1 MQWKNVYVFIS
12 STFSDM
18 HAERDYLV
26 KNVFPELSEWCEE
39 RRIRLVDIDLR
50 WGVTRAD
57 SEAKNTLLACLKN
70 IDECRPF
77 FLCFLGQ
84 RRGWVPVPTDVSE
97 ATIKDYP
104 GLEPY
109 LGKSS
114 VTEMEIEHALLSPML
129 RMAGVNESFPSPVSH
144 ALFYMRKDDYLAGLT
159 ELQKKIYTN
168 AGLSDAERQDAELAS
183 LKDRIKLRSDK
194 VTEYD
199 CRFDKGMVSSELL
212 SEGNEAA
219 SGRLTDFS
227 AGGRPLRELIIE
239 SLKTEIEK
247 EYPAQ
252 AFRELS
258 VLETGLEQQELFM
271 ERSREGY
278 IPRSGDYDAHDR
290 YVSDPGSGLFVLTAP
305 TGLGKTMLLSNFV
318 TRLRNGG
325 KKVTARFCGASDLF
339 TDGYGL
345 WKSVFD
351 EHEIDCPPNYSEL
364 CRNIAALLSA
374 LAEKG
379 ENILI
384 LDAVNQLSDGAQML
398 TWLPRALPAG
408 LKLIISLKEDIS
420 SHPLIERLKSESGV
434 TVSAVHP
441 FKDKKDRYAII
452 EAYLERYFK
461 NLDESLKELLC
472 GLPPTENPLY
482 LKVLLSELRVF
493 GAFGQLEDEIRSF
506 GENPEDAFSRVLER
520 LETDTAFSELP
531 SREAVSALFGLLSC
545 ARHGLSEDE
554 LTFCF
559 KRIFP
564 AQPEELLRETLRL
577 YIRQLRPFLA
587 RRQGRTDFL
596 YESFLLAASKRYV
609 AAAQK
614 NHALLCECFMSSADP
629 TGSSRF
635 DGGSARSFAELP
647 YHLHNAGQDKAL
659 RILLTD
665 YLWLGSKLR
674 LCGVAS
680 AISDYAF
687 LDDTDKELRPIAEF
701 LRLSSSALN
710 ADPSRFFDRLWGHL
724 CESENALAKALL
736 AQSVK
741 EAAGKVWL
749 RPMRCVWSPPGE
761 GLSAVFEVEKSYS
774 PPYPV
779 LFEDKLFC
787 INTSGSVTVFDIN
800 NGSSNTFSRLGDGAV
815 NGADVDGNRLIF
827 ASTGFGYSAAELW
840 DLQEGCA
847 LAVPPELRD
856 CSGPLLFIGNR
867 LIARSGAQSL
877 GVFDKDSFKPLGTI
891 ALEQGPTRL
900 AAVGGALAVGFVT
913 SGDIG
918 IYDVENCRC
927 LRVLCGHYDTILALG
942 ECGDRLVSGSSDGKT
957 RIWNV
962 ETGVCE
968 KLINKVTS
976 GIRVFN
982 GKMYTH
988 GGWDGNVWVW
998 DPDNFEVVDCMKGH
1012 GKAIVSMSLRG
1023 SILATSSNDGT
1034 VRLWDLAS
1042 SHGFKEMDRHI
1053 WGVYTLFLH
1062 GRLLLSGSG
1071 DRSIKAWDGRTLD
1084 CLATLTGHTEQVSGL
1099 TARGTLLVSASNDGL
1114 IKAWSLEDVGCCKT
1128 LSVRDAVLTSVEMY
1142 NEDSILAG
1150 ALDGTLY
1157 HIFLNSK
1164 KIEKYHPH
1172 EGAIN
1177 KIVVWDKW
1185 VYTCSND
1192 GTVAIIEAKT
1202 LKVRHRLAH
1211 EGLKVLDMLLRGD
1224 QMLTACSD
1232 GVIRLWNLKDCSCVR
1247 SFSGHRGAVN
1257 ALALCGSRLV
1267 SGSAD
1272 RTVKLWSLETG
1283 ECLNTY
1289 IYDFE
1294 ILSLTS
1300 NLDNLFVGTDDGR
1313 VFRFGLVD
1321 DLS

>member
-77 FLCFLGQ
+77 FLCFLGA

-129 RMAGVNESFPSPVSH
+129 RMTGDDESFPSPVSH
-144 ALFYMRKDDYLAGLT
+144 ALFYMRKDDYLANLT
-159 ELQKKIYTN
+159 ELQKMIYTN

-183 LKDRIKLRSDK
+183 LKDRIKRRSDK

-199 CRFDKGMVSSELL
+199 CRFDTGMVSSELL

-239 SLKTEIEK
+239 SLKAEIEK

-258 VLETGLEQQELFM
+258 ALEAGLEQQELFM

-278 IPRSGDYDAHDR
+278 IPRSGDFDELNAYI
-290 YVSDPGSGLFVLTAP
+290 SGLGNGLFILYAP
-305 TGLGKTMLLSNFV
+305 TGLGKTMLLSNFAAM
-318 TRLRNGG
+318 LRTIG

-345 WKSVFD
+345 WKSVFG
-351 EHEIDCPPNYSEL
+351 EYEIDCPPNYSEL
-364 CRNIAALLSA
+364 RCNIAALLSA

-379 ENILI
+379 ENII
-384 LDAVNQLSDGAQML
+384 FLDAVNQLSDGAEML

-408 LKLIISLKEDIS
+408 LKILISIKKDETSL
-420 SHPLIERLKSESGV
+420 PLIERFKSESGV

-441 FKDKKDRYAII
+441 FTDKKDRYALI

-461 NLDESLKELLC
+461 ALDESLKQLLC
-472 GLPPTENPLY
+472 GLPATENPLY

-493 GAFGQLEDEIRSF
+493 GAFGQLENEIRSF
-506 GENPEDAFSRVLER
+506 GENPEDAFIRVLER
-520 LETDTAFSELP
+520 LETDTASSEVP
-531 SREAVSALFGLLSC
+531 SREAVSALFGLLVC

-559 KRIFP
+559 KKIFP

-596 YESFLLAASKRYV
+596 YESFLLAASKRYKDS
-609 AAAQK
+609 AAR
-614 NHALLCECFMSSADP
+614 NHSLLCECFLSSADP
-629 TGSSRF
+629 SGSSRF
-635 DGGSARSFAELP
+635 DGGSARGFAELP
-647 YHLHNAGQDKAL
+647 YHLFRAGRGDEL
-659 RILLTD
+659 RRLLAD
-665 YLWLGSKLR
+665 YLWLSSKLR

-687 LDDTDKELRPIAEF
+687 LEDPEKALRPISEF

-724 CESENALAKALL
+724 CESENASAKALL
-736 AQSVK
+736 AQSKK
-741 EAAGKVWL
+741 EAGRVWL
-749 RPMRCVWSPPGE
+749 RPLRCVWSPPCE
-761 GLSAVFEVEKSYS
+761 GQSAVFEVEKSYS
-774 PPYPV
+774 PPYPI
-779 LFEDKLFC
+779 LFDDKLFC
-787 INTSGSVTVFDIN
+787 INTSGSVTIFDIN
-800 NGSSNTFSRLGDGAV
+800 DGSSNTFSRLCGGAV
-815 NGADVDGNRLIF
+815 NGVALDGNRVIF
-827 ASTGFGYSAAELW
+827 ASTGFGFSAPELW
-840 DLQEGCA
+840 DLPEGRPIA
-847 LAVPPELRD
+847 LPAELKD
-856 CSGPLLFIGNR
+856 CSGPLLFMGNR

-877 GVFDKDSFKPLGTI
+877 GIFDKDNFEPLGTI
-891 ALEQGPTRL
+891 ALEHGPTRL
-900 AAVGGALAVGFVT
+900 AAVGGALAVGFGS

-927 LRVLCGHYDTILALG
+927 LRILCGHYDTILALCV
-942 ECGDRLVSGSSDGKT
+942 CGGHLVSGSSDGKT
-957 RIWNV
+957 RIWNA

-968 KLINKVTS
+968 KIINKVTS

-998 DPDNFEVVDCMKGH
+998 DPDSFEVIDSMKGH

-1023 SILATSSNDGT
+1023 SILATSANDGT

-1042 SHGFKEMDRHI
+1042 SHSFKELDRHI
-1053 WGVYTLFLH
+1053 WGVYTLLLH
-1062 GRLLLSGSG
+1062 GGLLLSGSG
-1071 DRSIKAWDGRTLD
+1071 DRTIKAWNSNTMD
-1084 CLATLTGHTEQVSGL
+1084 CLATLSGHTEQVSGL
-1099 TARGTLLVSASNDGL
+1099 AASGTLLISASNDGL
-1114 IKAWSLEDVGCCKT
+1114 IKAWSLENVNSSKT
-1128 LSVRDAVLTSVEMY
+1128 LSVRDAVLTSVAMY
-1142 NEDSILAG
+1142 DKDSLLAG

-1157 HIFLNSK
+1157 HIAFSSK
-1164 KIEKYHPH
+1164 MKDYHPH

-1177 KIVVWDKW
+1177 KIIVWNKW

-1192 GTVAIIEAKT
+1192 GTVAIIETKS
-1202 LKVRHRLAH
+1202 LKVRHRLPH
-1211 EGLKVLDMLLRGD
+1211 SGLKVLDMLLQD
-1224 QMLTACSD
+1224 DFMFTACSD
-1232 GVIRLWNLKDCSCVR
+1232 GSIRVWDLKDCSFVK
-1247 SFSGHRGAVN
+1247 SLVGHKGAVN
-1257 ALALCGSRLV
+1257 ALVICGVRLV
-1267 SGSAD
+1267 SGSSD
-1272 RTVKLWSLETG
+1272 RTIKVWNLETG
-1283 ECLNTY
+1283 DCLKTY
-1289 IYDFE
+1289 TYDFE
-1294 ILSLTS
+1294 ILSLAS
-1300 NLDNLFVGTDDGR
+1300 NLDNLYVGTDDGR
-1313 VFRFGLVD
+1313 VFWFGLVD
-1321 DLS
+1321 G